1 MLFYNA
7 LIGLVGAFLRI
18 LFSAVFGMLLI
29 FRVDRVVLMKG
40 FEFFDFGKFR
50 VHVASEVAYC
60 NLRYYA

>member
-18 LFSAVFGMLLI
+18 LFSAVFGILLI

-40 FEFFDFGKFR
+40 FEFFDFGKCK
-50 VHVASEVAYC
+50 V
-60 NLRYYA
+60 